1 MNQPFHKRK
10 ERLNLFQTLFGKK
23 KNIKVT
29 TNEMNIEMC
38 PKCSTAIESQT
49 LKQQNYVCLQCNHH
63 FPIGAYDRIDA
74 HFDAESFIE
83 IYAKANSN
91 HLNSF
96 PDYLNKL
103 TKYQKSSDLNEAVVV
118 GTARIANQKVALAIM
133 DSRFMMGSMGQIVGE
148 KITRI
153 IELAD
158 RRKYPLIIFTASG
171 GARMQEGIMSLVQMA
186 KTSAALERFHQNN
199 GLYISILTHP
209 TTGGVSASFAML
221 GDIIVAEPKAL
232 IGFAGR
238 RVIEKTLQEQLPEDF
253 QSAEF
258 LKSKG
263 FVDKIVNRKSLRT
276 FLIQVLKLH
285 NLEVKL

>member
-29 TNEMNIEMC
+29 SNEMNIEMC

-63 FPIGAYDRIDA
+63 FPMRAYDRIDA
-74 HFDAESFIE
+74 HFDADSFIE

-103 TKYQKSSDLNEAVVV
+103 TKYQKQSDLNEAVVV
-118 GTARIANQKVALAIM
+118 GTARIANQKVAVAIM

-171 GARMQEGIMSLVQMA
+171 GARMQEGILSLVQMA

-221 GDIIVAEPKAL
+221 GDIIIAEPKAL

-258 LKSKG
+258 LKGKG
-263 FVDKIVNRKSLRT
+263 FVDKIVNRNALRT

-285 NLEVKL
+285 NMEVQV

>member
-23 KNIKVT
+23 KNIKVAS
-29 TNEMNIEMC
+29 NEMNIEMC
-38 PKCSTAIESQT
+38 SKCSTAIDSQA
-49 LKQQNYVCLQCNHH
+49 LRVQHFVCSSCGHH
-63 FPIGAYDRIDA
+63 FSIGAYDRIET
-74 HFDAESFIE
+74 HFDAGTFIE

-91 HLNSF
+91 HLNNF

-103 TKYQKSSDLNEAVVV
+103 TKYQKLTDLNEAVVI
-118 GTARIANQKVALAIM
+118 GTARLANHKVAVAVM

-158 RRKYPLIIFTASG
+158 RRKYPLIIFCASG
-171 GARMQEGIMSLVQMA
+171 GARMQEGILSLVQMA

-199 GLYISILTHP
+199 GLYISVLTHP

-221 GDIIVAEPKAL
+221 GDIIVAEPHAL
-232 IGFAGR
+232 VGFAGR
-238 RVIEKTLQEQLPEDF
+238 RVIEKTLQEQLPDDF

-258 LKSKG
+258 LKAKG
-263 FVDKIVNRKSLRT
+263 FVDKIVARQSLRT
-276 FLIQVLKLH
+276 FLMQVFKLH
-285 NLEVKL
+285 NVEDKL